1 MRKQSWPVMAASV
14 SNKIIE
20 VFWVKQAFP
29 MYCRTQQ
36 PARVHRAL
44 LTHPSELSEAEIRGH
59 RQKRL
64 RMLYELL
71 PDKIS

>member
-1 MRKQSWPVMAASV
+1 
-14 SNKIIE
+14 
-20 VFWVKQAFP
+20 